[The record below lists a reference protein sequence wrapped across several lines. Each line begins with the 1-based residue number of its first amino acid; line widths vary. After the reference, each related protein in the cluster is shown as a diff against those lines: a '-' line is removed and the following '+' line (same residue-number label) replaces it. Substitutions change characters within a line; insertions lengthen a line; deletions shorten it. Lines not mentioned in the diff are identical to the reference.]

1 MDFGLFASV
10 LWRSRILVL
19 AGLLIACAAAVF
31 AMARVEIKGGHP
43 QLAYRDPVV
52 YQSTVQMLVTQ
63 PGFPEGRSVFNT
75 TPITLPSGHVDNPT
89 FADPSRFTE
98 LASLYSQLIMGN
110 VESQR
115 VFGSLKP
122 PQYEAIIASP
132 MAAPGGNGAVL
143 PVIQITGVAP
153 SPSKAVALA
162 NRAATSFSV
171 YLAQRQKATG
181 VAESDRVIIDRFAGP
196 LRPSVYL
203 PRKKTRSIFA
213 FVLILMLTVTVVFI
227 REKARNRRASAE
239 ADEEETP
246 GVEQLLN
253 HQTEPLDS
261 RKLGSLPG
269 SKQDSTALAQ
279 TGDY

>member
-1 MDFGLFASV
+1 MDFGLFAGV
-10 LWRSRILVL
+10 LWRSRLVVL

-31 AMARVEIKGGHP
+31 AMARVEIQGGHP
-43 QLAYRDPVV
+43 RLVYRDPVV
-52 YQSTVQMLVTQ
+52 YQSTVQMLVSQ

-75 TPITLPSGHVDNPT
+75 TPITLPSGRVDNPT

-110 VESQR
+110 VEAER

-122 PQYEAIIASP
+122 PRYEAIIASP

-153 SPSKAVALA
+153 SPTKAVALA
-162 NRAATSFSV
+162 DRAATSFSK
-171 YLAQRQKATG
+171 YLAERQNATG
-181 VAESDRVIIDRFAGP
+181 VTESDRVIIDRFAGP
-196 LRPSVYL
+196 LRPTVYL

-227 REKARNRRASAE
+227 REKARNRRAAE
-239 ADEEETP
+239 ANEEEIS

-269 SKQDSTALAQ
+269 STQDSTALAQ

>member
-1 MDFGLFASV
+1 MDLALFANV
-10 LWRSRILVL
+10 LWRSRLVVL
-19 AGLLIACAAAVF
+19 AGFLIACAAAVF
-31 AMARVEIKGGHP
+31 AIARVEINRNHP
-43 QLAYRDPVV
+43 RLVYRDPVV

-75 TPITLPSGHVDNPT
+75 TPITLPSGQVDNPT

-98 LASLYSQLIMGN
+98 LAALYSQLVMGN

-122 PQYEAIIASP
+122 PHHEAIIASP
-132 MAAPGGNGAVL
+132 MTAPGGTSGVL

-153 SPSKAVALA
+153 SPTKAVALA
-162 NRAATSFSV
+162 NRAATSFSK
-171 YLAQRQKATG
+171 YLAERQKATG

-196 LRPSVYL
+196 LRPTVYL
-203 PRKKTRSIFA
+203 PRKKTGAIFV
-213 FVLILMLTVTVVFI
+213 FVLILMLTVTAVFI
-227 REKARNRRASAE
+227 REKARIRRTAAE
-239 ADEEETP
+239 TAEEETAD
-246 GVEQLLN
+246 VEQLL
-253 HQTEPLDS
+253 HQQAEPVDS
-261 RKLGSLPG
+261 RKLGSLSG